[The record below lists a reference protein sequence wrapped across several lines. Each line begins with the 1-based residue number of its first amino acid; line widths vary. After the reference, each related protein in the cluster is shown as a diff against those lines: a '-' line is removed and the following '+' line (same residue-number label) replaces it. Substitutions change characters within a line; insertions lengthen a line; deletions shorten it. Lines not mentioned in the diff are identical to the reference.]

1 MQSFLFN
8 KVPVEKPDWMFD
20 NGIAHVIDSVLLPP
34 DGYLLAR

>member
-20 NGIAHVIDSVLLPP
+20 GIAHVIDSVLLPP
-34 DGYLLAR
+34 DGYLPAR